1 MRATERPL
9 HLETQ
14 LIHGAYEP
22 EQTTGATALPIFQST
37 SFAYKTAEELE
48 AVFAGREAGY
58 VYSRIGN
65 PTLVGLERRLAVLE
79 DGLGAVACAS
89 GMAAISAVVLGLAGQ
104 GDEIISGNS
113 IFGGTYSLFANLLQR
128 CGIQTV
134 FVESTDI
141 DAYRDAIGKRTKL
154 IFVETMGNPKLDV
167 PDIAALAKVAKEK
180 NVVFVVDNTVT
191 TPLLL
196 QPKKLGADI
205 AIHSTSKFIN
215 GHGNAIGG
223 VIVDCGTFDWSSP
236 RYSQLSAFYKRAGN
250 MAFLAYL
257 RNQICRDLGGC
268 LSPFNAFLISIG
280 IESLGVRMERH
291 CANAMRVAGFLA
303 KDRRVHEVRYPGLS
317 GHPNHAVAQRQFAGR
332 YGALLTLKLESKAQ
346 CFKFINGL
354 KRAQNLANLGDTKT
368 LVIHPASTF
377 CRDLTEEQ
385 RRAAG
390 VSDELVRFSIGI
402 EHADD
407 IISDFDNALAQ
418 V

>member
-1 MRATERPL
+1 MKKDNQPL

-14 LIHGAYEP
+14 LIHGGYEP
-22 EQTTGATALPIFQST
+22 EQITGATTPPIFQST

-65 PTLVGLERRLAVLE
+65 PTLAGFERRLAVLE
-79 DGLGAVACAS
+79 DGLGAMACAS
-89 GMAAISAVVLGLAGQ
+89 GMAAISATILALAGQ

-128 CGIQTV
+128 CGIRTV

-141 DAYRDAIGKRTKL
+141 AAYRDAIGDRTKL
-154 IFVETMGNPKLDV
+154 IFVETVGNPKLDV
-167 PDIAALAKVAKEK
+167 PDIAALANVAQAK
-180 NVVFVVDNTVT
+180 NVVLVVDNTVT

-205 AIHSTSKFIN
+205 VIHSTSKFIN

-236 RYSQLSAFYKRAGN
+236 RYRQLSPSYKRAGN

-257 RNQICRDLGGC
+257 RNQICRDLGSC
-268 LSPFNAFLISIG
+268 LAPFNAFLMSIG

-291 CANAMRVAGFLA
+291 CANALRVADFLA
-303 KDRRVHEVRYPGLS
+303 EDRRVCEVRYPGLR
-317 GHPNHAVAQRQFAGR
+317 GHPDHAVAQRQFAGR
-332 YGALLTLKLESKAQ
+332 YGALLTLKLKSKEQ

-354 KRAQNLANLGDTKT
+354 KRAQNLANLGDAKT
-368 LVIHPASTF
+368 LVVHPASTL
-377 CRDLTEEQ
+377 CRDLTGEQ
-385 RRAAG
+385 RRAVG
-390 VSDELVRFSIGI
+390 VTDELVRFSIGI
-402 EHADD
+402 EHVDD
-407 IISDFDNALAQ
+407 ILSDLDNALAK

>member
-1 MRATERPL
+1 MNAIIRQL
-9 HLETQ
+9 HPETQ
-14 LIHGAYEP
+14 LMHGGYEP
-22 EQTTGATALPIFQST
+22 EQITGATALPIFQST

-65 PTLVGLERRLAVLE
+65 PTPAGLERRLAVLE

-89 GMAAISAVVLGLAGQ
+89 GMAAISAVALALAGQ

-113 IFGGTYSLFANLLQR
+113 IFGGTYSLFANLLKR
-128 CGIQTV
+128 CGIRTV

-141 DAYRDAIGKRTKL
+141 DAYRDALSDRTKL
-154 IFVETMGNPKLDV
+154 IFVETVGNPKLDV
-167 PDIAALAKVAKEK
+167 PDIAALANVAKEK
-180 NVVFVVDNTVT
+180 NVVLAVDNTVT

-205 AIHSTSKFIN
+205 VIHSTSKFIN

-223 VIVDCGTFDWSSP
+223 IVVDCGTFDWSTP
-236 RYSQLSAFYKRAGN
+236 RYSHLSAFYKRAGN

-257 RNQICRDLGGC
+257 RNQVCRDLGCC
-268 LSPFNAFLISIG
+268 LSPFNAFLMSIG

-303 KDRRVHEVRYPGLS
+303 EDRRGREVGHRGLG

-332 YGALLTLKLESKAQ
+332 YGALLTLKLESKQQ
-346 CFKFINGL
+346 CFTFINGL
-354 KRAQNLANLGDTKT
+354 KRAQNLANLGDAKT

-377 CRDLTEEQ
+377 CRDLTEAQ
-385 RRAAG
+385 CQAVG

-402 EHADD
+402 EHVDD
-407 IISDFDNALAQ
+407 IIRDMEHSLAGL
-418 V
+418 